1 MFESFGNKVK
11 IKTTSETE
19 KLGLAGK
26 TGDVFGQTTPSITE
40 VEVIGK
46 TEKDFAI
53 NVYFEDL
60 KESYWFDEELI
71 ETIDIGTGSVITLD
85 GVDKKWTKDSNGNWI
100 EENTIPSTVKKWW
113 KFWKK

>member
-11 IKTTSETE
+11 IKSTPETE
-19 KLGLAGK
+19 KLSLAEK

-40 VEVIGK
+40 VKVIGK

-60 KESYWFDEELI
+60 KNSYWFDEELV
-71 ETIDIGTGSVITLD
+71 ETVDNVTGSVITLD

-100 EENTIPSTVKKWW
+100 EENTIPNTVKKWW
-113 KFWKK
+113 QFWK